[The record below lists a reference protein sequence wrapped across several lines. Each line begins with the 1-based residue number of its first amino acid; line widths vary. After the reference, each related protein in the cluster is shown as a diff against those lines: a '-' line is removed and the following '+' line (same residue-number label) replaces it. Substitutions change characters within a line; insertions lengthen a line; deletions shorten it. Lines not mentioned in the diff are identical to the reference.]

1 MCEFIVTAFAI
12 VDVKSSKNMPVN
24 IVEQLTT
31 AVITC
36 DIKLFQNYF
45 SFRRRPSEIILFRA
59 ETCLKL
65 FQNYFRGTIAAH
77 EYFPTCSMS
86 LK

>member
-1 MCEFIVTAFAI
+1 MFYCNAMV
-12 VDVKSSKNMPVN
+12 
-24 IVEQLTT
+24 
-31 AVITC
+31 TC

-45 SFRRRPSEIILFRA
+45 SFRRRPYEIILFQRV

-65 FQNYFRGTIAAH
+65 LQTYFGGIIAAH
-77 EYFPTCSMS
+77 EYFTTCSMS